1 MNLIIQIPCLNEQ
14 ASIEEAVRSL
24 PRSIQGVDT
33 IKVIVIDDGSCD
45 RSAEIASAAGADE
58 VIRLPRHLGLAGA
71 FSAGVQAAMR
81 HDADIL
87 VNTDADLQYRPEH
100 IPDLI
105 GPILRNEADLV
116 VGNRLSGFPAPFPPV
131 KMALERLGSTF
142 VRMFSSVPVQDAA
155 SGFRAFNREALQ
167 AMFIHGRF
175 SYTLETLMLAGIKR
189 LRVVNVPIAINP
201 PRRKSRLVKN
211 VPGYIGRSAGAVF
224 RAYLMYYPLRFFA
237 GVGTI
242 LLAVSLGL
250 GIRYLALDA
259 LGQGR
264 GHVQSL
270 ILLSI
275 LAIMGFQSIVLGL
288 VGEIVAANRR
298 LLEEIRLNILN
309 GSERRSAAGLS

>member
-1 MNLIIQIPCLNEQ
+1 MNLVIQIPCLNEQ

-24 PRSIQGVDT
+24 PRTLPGVDT

-45 RSAEIASAAGADE
+45 KSADIAALAGADE

-71 FSAGVQAAMR
+71 FSAGIHAAIR

-87 VNTDADLQYRPEH
+87 VNTDADLQYRPGH

-105 GPILRNEADLV
+105 GPILKNEADLV
-116 VGNRLSGFPAPFPPV
+116 VGDRLSGRPAPFTPV
-131 KMALERLGSTF
+131 KMALERLGSSF
-142 VRMFSSVPVQDAA
+142 VRMFSSVPVRDAA
-155 SGFRAFNREALQ
+155 SGFRAFNREAIQ

-189 LRVVNVPIAINP
+189 LRVANVPIAINP

-237 GVGTI
+237 CIGAMF
-242 LLAVSLGL
+242 LSVSLGL
-250 GIRYLALDA
+250 GIRYLIFNA
-259 LGQGR
+259 LGQGG

-275 LAIMGFQSIVLGL
+275 LAIMGFQSVVLGL

-298 LLEEIRLNILN
+298 LLEEIRLKLLRGNDLP
-309 GSERRSAAGLS
+309 